1 MKTFVLTIALL
12 LEVIA
17 VSVNAQPRIP
27 KAPPQKDDS
36 ESEILKR
43 IKELQVDINGDKDS
57 PRAADD
63 PDPGYHPYIAA
74 LTEEENEVVYALMEQ
89 IENDEATLE
98 MVKRMKAE
106 KADTMDAM
114 VSGMSEHGKVMY
126 LKNIIS
132 ELQGVEIL
140 FRDPVRALVL
150 MEEDRMIPPERL
162 PEYKKNPQLLEDDT
176 RKGLY
181 FSFVTIAVA
190 LGLL

>member
-17 VSVNAQPRIP
+17 VSVNAQPKIP

-43 IKELQVDINGDKDS
+43 IKELQVDINGDRDS

-140 FRDPVRALVL
+140 FQDPVRALVL
-150 MEEDRMIPPERL
+150 MEEDGMIPPERL